1 MAYIAVRPAACIDLQ
16 TPSFINCSENRL
28 FARVLGS
35 TAALGL
41 LAQQAMAEV
50 PAAGKTAIEDA
61 GTDAATIGAL
71 VLVVIIGIA
80 AFKYMRR
87 AL

>member
-1 MAYIAVRPAACIDLQ
+1 MK
-16 TPSFINCSENRL
+16 NRL

-50 PAAGKTAIEDA
+50 PAAGKTAIEEA
-61 GTDAATIGAL
+61 GTDAGTIGAL